1 MSNQNFRYTELAAK
15 ARTNAMNEVRDFA
28 DAELTKYQAQLE
40 EAKAESYKEAIDDM
54 ALGRKTN
61 AIIHS
66 LNEATAFKGITDD
79 DLGLITFLQKDTFE
93 FLESGEL
100 IATSAAQPER
110 QVLDFD
116 QYQGDWFNKYTAESE
131 DFTYEVIKM
140 HADRTFTIQQHNKS
154 DPMADK
160 KSEEVGSVGHAMRL
174 LQERHTVHLKAKA
187 EQLEAA

>member
-28 DAELTKYQAQLE
+28 DTELTKYQAQLE
-40 EAKAESYKEAIDDM
+40 EAKAESHKEAVNDM

>member
-1 MSNQNFRYTELAAK
+1 MSSQNFRYTELAAK

-40 EAKAESYKEAIDDM
+40 EVKAESYKEAIDDM

-140 HADRTFTIQQHNKS
+140 HAERTFTIQQHNKI

-174 LQERHTVHLKAKA
+174 LQERHTVHLKTKA
-187 EQLEAA
+187 EQVEAA

>member
-1 MSNQNFRYTELAAK
+1 MSKQNFRYTELAAK

-40 EAKAESYKEAIDDM
+40 EAKSESYKEAIDDM

-66 LNEATAFKGITDD
+66 LNEATTFKGITDD

-100 IATSAAQPER
+100 IAASAAQPER

-140 HADRTFTIQQHNKS
+140 HAERTFTIQQHDKS

-160 KSEEVGSVGHAMRL
+160 KYEEVGSVGHAMRL
-174 LQERHTVHLKAKA
+174 LQERHTTHLKAQA
-187 EQLEAA
+187 EQVKAA

>member
-1 MSNQNFRYTELAAK
+1 MSNQNFRYTELVAK

-40 EAKAESYKEAIDDM
+40 EVKAESYKEAIDDM

-61 AIIHS
+61 AIIYS
-66 LNEATAFKGITDD
+66 LNKATAFKGITDD

-140 HADRTFTIQQHNKS
+140 HAERTFTIQQHNKI

-174 LQERHTVHLKAKA
+174 LQERHTVHLKTKA
-187 EQLEAA
+187 EQVEAA

>member
-140 HADRTFTIQQHNKS
+140 HAERTFTIQQHNKN
-154 DPMADK
+154 DPLADK
-160 KSEEVGSVGHAMRL
+160 KPEEVGSVGHAMRL
-174 LQERHTVHLKAKA
+174 LQERHTAHLKTKA
-187 EQLEAA
+187 EQVEAA